1 MTCSVTF
8 TCHRF
13 PIWKCICIKKKLIT
27 KTGLLLPPPYLPP
40 PPVHVS
46 VIQSVLFCLHSL
58 DVSTAASR
66 VAVGTATG
74 RVILLN
80 LANLHSENGIE
91 PGRDHGPVRVVRFNK
106 DGQLLVTGHDTG
118 VIEVICSWEIVN
130 SLNPLNNTFV
140 PTTEWL

>member
-1 MTCSVTF
+1 M
-8 TCHRF
+8 
-13 PIWKCICIKKKLIT
+13 
-27 KTGLLLPPPYLPP
+27 
-40 PPVHVS
+40 S

-118 VIEVICSWEIVN
+118 VIEVIGFWEIVN
-130 SLNPLNNTFV
+130 SLNPLYTTFLYPILNV
-140 PTTEWL
+140 YWY